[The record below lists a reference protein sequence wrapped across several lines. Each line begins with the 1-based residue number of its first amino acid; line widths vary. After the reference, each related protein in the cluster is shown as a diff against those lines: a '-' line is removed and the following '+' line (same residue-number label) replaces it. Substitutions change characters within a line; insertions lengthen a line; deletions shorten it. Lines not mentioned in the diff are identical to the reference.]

1 MRDRLLL
8 HEKLVGILGS
18 RNVYFQPPVNIKL
31 SYPCIVYKRNVIDAE
46 YADNSKF
53 MKSQSYQV
61 TLIYSDP
68 DSTLPE
74 KLFTSL
80 DFCSANTPTYV
91 ADNLYHD
98 VFTVYW

>member
-68 DSTLPE
+68 DSALPE

-91 ADNLYHD
+91 TDNLYHD